1 MSTLQ
6 LTTMMSDIK
15 PEVNKIAIIVA
26 ARRGFRSR
34 LVADHARAFANGF
47 IEAIASGKF
56 DCINHRYYKGAK
68 RPYSIYVLTK
78 FIKTFYSFIFSSF
91 TQLKQYVQIFVVC
104 TFLLCLCTLILHALV
119 IRS

>member
-1 MSTLQ
+1 M
-6 LTTMMSDIK
+6 
-15 PEVNKIAIIVA
+15 
-26 ARRGFRSR
+26 
-34 LVADHARAFANGF
+34 ADHARAFANGF

-56 DCINHRYYKGAK
+56 D
-68 RPYSIYVLTK
+68 SIYVLTK
-78 FIKTFYSFIFSSF
+78 FIKTFYSF